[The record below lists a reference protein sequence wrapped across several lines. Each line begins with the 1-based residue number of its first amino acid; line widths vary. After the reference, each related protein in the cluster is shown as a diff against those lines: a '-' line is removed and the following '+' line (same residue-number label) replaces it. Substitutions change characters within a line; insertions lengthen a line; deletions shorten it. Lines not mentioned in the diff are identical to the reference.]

1 MPHGY
6 NARSVSASSRLAI
19 WLAFF
24 SLACAGAPRPTP
36 ANLRIRANPKA
47 VIEGRVRDP
56 EGRPVAGVG
65 VRAIPRGA
73 DIPWSAWAE
82 TECDGSFR
90 LSLPAPASYGF
101 QLRWKKVSVITPSPQ
116 DPARLDVPV
125 APGERRGGID
135 LVFLPA
141 LWGEIKE
148 SVTDEMPSCR

>member
-1 MPHGY
+1 MG
-6 NARSVSASSRLAI
+6 
-19 WLAFF
+19 WL
-24 SLACAGAPRPTP
+24 LVTVACAGAPRPTQ

-56 EGRPVAGVG
+56 DGRPVGKIE

-73 DIPWSAWAE
+73 DIPWPEWAE

-90 LSLPAPASYGF
+90 MSVAAPGSYGF
-101 QLRWKKVSVITPSPQ
+101 QLRWKRVSVITPSPQ

-125 APGERRGGID
+125 MPGERRSGID

-141 LWGEIKE
+141 QWREITE
-148 SVTDEMPSCR
+148 SAPEELPSCR